1 MGISAAP
8 RADASVAFLGYAQ
21 RCLLSTM
28 STSMSVV
35 LAALITGGSFDV
47 FYACHDGDQHLSR
60 AAARTTARAR

>member
-1 MGISAAP
+1 
-8 RADASVAFLGYAQ
+8 
-21 RCLLSTM
+21 M

-35 LAALITGGSFDV
+35 LAALITGGSFNV